1 MRRIRQSK
9 TQSVWRDSMNSKW
22 WSLGRFCKK
31 EKGVGANPQKMK
43 KKRKKGWR
51 GLDRAKPNLCGV
63 TPWLAGQNR
72 QDTLS
77 LQSQSPKHQS
87 EHFLSKKIH
96 SSSSLSKSLKHSRK
110 EERLHYRKCPKAT
123 QASLGISW
131 HFEKFFWEV
140 ALPRKLGHPE
150 LMVDISRLIIIV
162 VLIIIMMIKIRRYRD

>member
-1 MRRIRQSK
+1 MQEQMKRMRRIRQSK

-22 WSLGRFCKK
+22 WSLRRFCKK

-43 KKRKKGWR
+43 KKRKKGWG

-87 EHFLSKKIH
+87 EHFLSKKFH
-96 SSSSLSKSLKHSRK
+96 SISSLSKSLKHSRK
-110 EERLHYRKCPKAT
+110 EERLHYRKYPKPT
-123 QASLGISW
+123 QAILGTPRLFLGILKSSS
-131 HFEKFFWEV
+131 
-140 ALPRKLGHPE
+140 RKLPCRGN
-150 LMVDISRLIIIV
+150 
-162 VLIIIMMIKIRRYRD
+162 